1 MNIKRLWVY
10 KLETSSKFDKQYK
23 KIAKTK
29 DIILVDDVI
38 TTLLSGKPLNR
49 KYEDH
54 PLKGNYKGY
63 KECHIKPDLLLIYK
77 KDDDILVLNCI
88 RLGSHSQLF

>member
-1 MNIKRLWVY
+1 MY

-29 DIILVDDVI
+29 DIILVDDII
-38 TTLLSGKPLNR
+38 TTLLSGKKLDR
-49 KYEDH
+49 KHKNH

-63 KECHIKPDLLLIYK
+63 NECHIKPDLLLIYK
-77 KDDDILVLNCI
+77 KNDDILVLSCI
-88 RLGSHSQLF
+88 RLGSHNKLF